1 MQDKTGSDQVFRRAL
16 ADGEIALPKCDSCG
30 KFHFFPRVVCPHCH
44 ETALSWH
51 KASGCGE
58 VHTTTVV
65 RRKPE
70 RGGDY
75 NICMVEL
82 EEGVRMMSRVEG
94 VAPADVAIGMARRL
108 DIGPN
113 GQPEGLVLDPDLGT
127 PAARLEGGAG
137 EAAHALRGVEAGQQ
151 LPAEHRVRHRHE
163 VNTIE

>member
-65 RRKPE
+65 RRRSE
-70 RGGDY
+70 QGGDY

-94 VAPADVAIGMARRL
+94 VAPADVAIGMAVTVYVGEIDGKPAVLCR
-108 DIGPN
+108 PV
-113 GQPEGLVLDPDLGT
+113 EG
-127 PAARLEGGAG
+127 
-137 EAAHALRGVEAGQQ
+137 
-151 LPAEHRVRHRHE
+151 
-163 VNTIE
+163 